1 MDIKL
6 YAFSVQITKAGTRGE
21 PFDMNLIGW
30 FADYPDPYD
39 FINIL
44 LYGKTIAK
52 TNNVNTAYF
61 NDPVFN
67 RRMER
72 AALTT
77 GDARAATY
85 AALDRDLTKAAPFV
99 VYGNSTYREFV
110 SERIGCPVSSGG
122 RRAQPDDALP
132 EEVEATEESRSGCSS
147 PSAIASSAVSDW
159 PRLECS
165 SKSGRERSGSST
177 SVT

>member
-1 MDIKL
+1 M
-6 YAFSVQITKAGTRGE
+6 QITKAGTRGE

-44 LYGKTIAK
+44 LYGKTISK
-52 TNNVNTAYF
+52 SNNVNTAYF

-77 GDARAATY
+77 GDARAAMY
-85 AALDRDLTKAAPFV
+85 AALDRDLTRAAPFV
-99 VYGNSTYREFV
+99 VYGNSTTREFV
-110 SERIGCPVSSGG
+110 SERIGCQVPSGPTIG
-122 RRAQPDDALP
+122 LNL
-132 EEVEATEESRSGCSS
+132 TMLC
-147 PSAIASSAVSDW
+147 
-159 PRLECS
+159 L
-165 SKSGRERSGSST
+165 KK
-177 SVT
+177 

>member
-1 MDIKL
+1 
-6 YAFSVQITKAGTRGE
+6 
-21 PFDMNLIGW
+21 MNLIGW

-39 FINIL
+39 FVNIL

-52 TNNVNTAYF
+52 SNNVNTAYF

-85 AALDRDLTKAAPFV
+85 AALDRDLTRAAPFV
-99 VYGNSTYREFV
+99 VYGNSTTREFV
-110 SERIGCPVSSGG
+110 SDRIGCPVTSGPTVG
-122 RRAQPDDALP
+122 LNL
-132 EEVEATEESRSGCSS
+132 TMLC
-147 PSAIASSAVSDW
+147 
-159 PRLECS
+159 L
-165 SKSGRERSGSST
+165 KK
-177 SVT
+177 